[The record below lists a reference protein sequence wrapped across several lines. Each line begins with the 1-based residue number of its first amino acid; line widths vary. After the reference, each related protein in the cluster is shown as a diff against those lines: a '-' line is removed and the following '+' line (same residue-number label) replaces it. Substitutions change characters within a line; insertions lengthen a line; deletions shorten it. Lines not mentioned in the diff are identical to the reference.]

1 MKKYKKGGSSSSDS
15 SGTMRLKRDF
25 LEGIE
30 ELEELPLGSRAVS
43 WLPEDVESR
52 LYDKI
57 VNERNDWYNHPY
69 NEFFIPECSRLKE
82 FCQLFP
88 RTCYFNPEVFRRVK
102 ICQHIPYKCIREA
115 VVSIQNLDR
124 YINVRSW
131 NYFFER
137 ELYEYLTNGL
147 EILGRSN
154 ILDDSIIESC
164 DNIFMKEFPNYEMD
178 MPLRDF
184 FMMLNQYIIVNQ
196 NIHRL
201 SYIFLEILELI
212 FKKYQ
217 PLAWTQRTTIYK
229 IEAEAKEHAKE
240 KEKQL
245 KIKIKEKFC
254 GLMELFTLGNRV
266 TNEMRVDIALYQ

>member
-1 MKKYKKGGSSSSDS
+1 MKKKKQTMKKYKKGGSSSSDS

-88 RTCYFNPEVFRRVK
+88 RTCYFNPEIFRRVK
-102 ICQHIPYKCIREA
+102 ICQHIPYRCIQET
-115 VVSIQNLDR
+115 VLSIRNLDR
-124 YINVRSW
+124 YVNDRRW

-147 EILGRSN
+147 KILGTPN
-154 ILDDSIIESC
+154 ILDNSIIEAC
-164 DNIFMKEFPNYEMD
+164 DNIFMKEFPNYKLE

-184 FMMLNQYIIVNQ
+184 FTMLNQ
-196 NIHRL
+196 NIHIL
-201 SYIFLEILELI
+201 SNVFLEILELTFEKYYSI
-212 FKKYQ
+212 FFTHSTVVYRDQ
-217 PLAWTQRTTIYK
+217 NINQEK
-229 IEAEAKEHAKE
+229 I
-240 KEKQL
+240 
-245 KIKIKEKFC
+245 IKSKVRMGFC

-266 TNEMRVDIALYQ
+266 TNEMRVDIALYE